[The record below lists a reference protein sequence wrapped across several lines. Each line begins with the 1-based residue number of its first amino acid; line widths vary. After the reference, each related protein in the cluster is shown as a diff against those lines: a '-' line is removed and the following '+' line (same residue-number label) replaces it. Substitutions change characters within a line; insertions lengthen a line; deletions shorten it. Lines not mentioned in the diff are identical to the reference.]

1 MNDSASAVSSPA
13 TDMLAWRWQAFDALS
28 AREVYMILEA
38 RSAVFVVEQQ
48 CVYCDID
55 NATS

>member
-38 RSAVFVVEQQ
+38 RSAV
-48 CVYCDID
+48 
-55 NATS
+55 